1 MATAEFA
8 VAIPVLVLVLVL
20 ALSAVRAAM
29 DQVRCV
35 DAARATARSLA
46 RGDSDA
52 AALDLGRPLAPPGA
66 EFDLGGTADVVQVS
80 VRGAAPAALGWLG
93 PAAIPR
99 SSAVAA
105 REDAD
110 DQAVAR

>member
-29 DQVRCV
+29 DQVRCI

-66 EFDLGGTADVVQVS
+66 EFALGGTADVVEVS
-80 VRGAAPAALGWLG
+80 VRHDARRAQGGSAGREPGKPAAR
-93 PAAIPR
+93 R
-99 SSAVAA
+99 SRPSVASGCS
-105 REDAD
+105 
-110 DQAVAR
+110 

>member
-20 ALSAVRAAM
+20 ALSAVTASM
-29 DQVRCV
+29 DQIRCI

-46 RGDSDA
+46 RGDSDG
-52 AALDLGRPLAPPGA
+52 AALALGRPLAPAGA
-66 EFDLGGTADVVQVS
+66 EFALGGSPEVVQVS

-93 PAAIPR
+93 PVATPR

-105 REDAD
+105 REDTND
-110 DQAVAR
+110 PAVVP